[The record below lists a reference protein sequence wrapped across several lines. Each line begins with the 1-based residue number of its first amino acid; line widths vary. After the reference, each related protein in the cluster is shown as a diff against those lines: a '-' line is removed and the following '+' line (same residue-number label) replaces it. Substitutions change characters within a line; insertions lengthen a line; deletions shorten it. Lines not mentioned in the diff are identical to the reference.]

1 MIEAK
6 TVTSKR
12 ESMRELRTCIED
24 IDRALSHGE
33 WWLTQTRD
41 EPRLAVTRIRGDSLT
56 KAQKADRDAF
66 VQHRMLTRK
75 NRRHNQS
82 LMLA

>member
-1 MIEAK
+1 M
-6 TVTSKR
+6 TSKR
-12 ESMRELRTCIED
+12 ESMNELRTCLDD
-24 IDRALSHGE
+24 IDSALSHGE

-41 EPRLAVTRIRGDSLT
+41 EPRLAVTPIGVGSLT

-66 VQHRMLTRK
+66 VQNRMLTRK